1 LRRIA
6 NSEPTVNGR
15 YLALAENEKGEEEV
29 YRFILREIDSVPH
42 LEALLLLWNS
52 RPGSWTREQLAER
65 LYVMPTLA
73 QALAQDLVRQHFAVS
88 AEENSQPRYSYDP
101 SSEETNRLVALVD
114 AAYRREVVRI
124 STLIHSKPSSS
135 LRDFAQA
142 FRFTKERE

>member
-1 LRRIA
+1 M
-6 NSEPTVNGR
+6 
-15 YLALAENEKGEEEV
+15 
-29 YRFILREIDSVPH
+29 PH

-52 RPGSWTREQLAER
+52 RPGSWTKEQLAER
-65 LYVMPTLA
+65 LYVMPPVA
-73 QALAQDLVRQHFAVS
+73 QALAQDLVRQRLAVFQ
-88 AEENSQPRYSYDP
+88 EENAQAPRFSYD
-101 SSEETNRLVALVD
+101 SSSDETNRLVGLVD

>member
-1 LRRIA
+1 
-6 NSEPTVNGR
+6 
-15 YLALAENEKGEEEV
+15 LAENEKDREEV
-29 YRFILREIDSVPH
+29 YRFILKEIDSVPH

-52 RPGSWTREQLAER
+52 RPGSWTSEQLAER
-65 LYVMPTLA
+65 LYVMPPLA
-73 QALAQDLVRQHFAVS
+73 QALAHDLVRQGFAVAAAGEGAPAS
-88 AEENSQPRYSYDP
+88 YSYT
-101 SSEETNRLVALVD
+101 SSSVETDRLVALVD